1 MHMRKAASS
10 PQLGLT
16 GLQWGSQQGHKL
28 TVAEEEEAGEVGAHG
43 IEHTLQCHDD
53 ALQVHGTL
61 LQQLLQLLALEKR
74 VPLGTGHYE

>member
-1 MHMRKAASS
+1 MRKAASC

-16 GLQWGSQQGHKL
+16 GLQWGSQQGHEL

-43 IEHTLQCHDD
+43 IEHALQCHDD